1 MLTLWS
7 LIKGVRVKTGS
18 VTNIVKLEKKT
29 SPTNT
34 WIRSSHELLKRKD
47 LTGNAKL
54 VYTYMLDRYM
64 FFTSLEKEYYENMQD
79 IGEELGIA
87 RKTVND
93 AIKALEEAQM
103 LVIFKKKLYE
113 KDKSVVSHSYVV
125 KDIYNLYVPA
135 KVLQMKPA
143 SRVYSEDEPF

>member
-1 MLTLWS
+1 MQPLNQQDKPS
-7 LIKGVRVKTGS
+7 
-18 VTNIVKLEKKT
+18 
-29 SPTNT
+29 T
-34 WIRSSHELLKRKD
+34 WMRLSNDLKRRKD
-47 LTGNAKL
+47 LTANAKL
-54 VYTYMLDRYM
+54 VYTHMLDKYV
-64 FFTSLEKEYYENMQD
+64 FFSRQDKEYYENMQD

>member
-1 MLTLWS
+1 MQPLNQQDKPS
-7 LIKGVRVKTGS
+7 
-18 VTNIVKLEKKT
+18 
-29 SPTNT
+29 T
-34 WIRSSHELLKRKD
+34 WMRLSNDLKRRKD
-47 LTGNAKL
+47 LTSNAKL
-54 VYTYMLDRYM
+54 VYTHMLDKYV
-64 FFTSLEKEYYENMQD
+64 FFSRQDKEYYENMQD

>member
-1 MLTLWS
+1 MQPLNQQDKPS
-7 LIKGVRVKTGS
+7 
-18 VTNIVKLEKKT
+18 
-29 SPTNT
+29 T
-34 WIRSSHELLKRKD
+34 WMRLSNDLKRRKD
-47 LTGNAKL
+47 LTANAKL
-54 VYTYMLDRYM
+54 VYTHMLDKYI
-64 FFTSLEKEYYENMQD
+64 FFSRQDKEYYENMQD

-93 AIKALEEAQM
+93 AVKALEAADM

-113 KDKSVVSHSYVV
+113 RDKSVVSHSYVV

-143 SRVYSEDEPF
+143 SKGYSEDEPF

>member
-1 MLTLWS
+1 VQPLNQQDKPS
-7 LIKGVRVKTGS
+7 
-18 VTNIVKLEKKT
+18 
-29 SPTNT
+29 T
-34 WIRSSHELLKRKD
+34 WMRLSNDLKRRKD
-47 LTGNAKL
+47 LTSNAKL
-54 VYTYMLDRYM
+54 VYTHMLDKYI
-64 FFTSLEKEYYENMQD
+64 FFSRQDKEYYENMQD

-113 KDKSVVSHSYVV
+113 RDKSVVSHSYVV

>member
-1 MLTLWS
+1 MQPLNQQDKPS
-7 LIKGVRVKTGS
+7 
-18 VTNIVKLEKKT
+18 
-29 SPTNT
+29 T
-34 WIRSSHELLKRKD
+34 WMRLSNDLKRRKD
-47 LTGNAKL
+47 LTSNAKL
-54 VYTYMLDRYM
+54 VYTHMLDKYV
-64 FFTSLEKEYYENMQD
+64 FFSRQDKEYYENMQD

-113 KDKSVVSHSYVV
+113 RDKSVVSHSYVV

>member
-1 MLTLWS
+1 MTFVKTGDRIQE
-7 LIKGVRVKTGS
+7 LIKGGFVQ
-18 VTNIVKLEKKT
+18 
-29 SPTNT
+29 PTNQQEKPST
-34 WIRSSHELLKRKD
+34 WMRLSNDLKRRKD
-47 LTGNAKL
+47 LTSNAKL
-54 VYTYMLDRYM
+54 VYTHMLDKYI
-64 FFTSLEKEYYENMQD
+64 FFSRQDKEYYENMQD

-113 KDKSVVSHSYVV
+113 RDKSVVSHSYVV

-143 SRVYSEDEPF
+143 GRTYNEEEPF